1 MRAFSFQRYDTHVG
15 GPGQAS
21 AEAASAMLVS
31 PSIQGAFSMP
41 NTVLI
46 VGASR
51 GLGLGLAKQFAS
63 EGWQVIA
70 TVRDPQRADELKAI
84 ANIRIEALDIDDATG
99 VDALAE
105 RLSGIA
111 LDVLYVNAGISGSGT
126 LSADTATHE
135 EVGQLFTTNAIA
147 PVRLAKR
154 MLPLVDPSSGVIV
167 FMSSIMGSVETGPG
181 MGMSLYGASK
191 AALNHLT
198 RNFVAGLGEDSGL
211 TVLSMHPGWVRT
223 DMGGAEAPLDIETSC
238 RGMVEQVKRAARQ
251 GGHRFI
257 DYQGKKLPW

>member
-1 MRAFSFQRYDTHVG
+1 MS
-15 GPGQAS
+15 
-21 AEAASAMLVS
+21 
-31 PSIQGAFSMP
+31 

-46 VGASR
+46 IGASR

-70 TVRDPQRADELKAI
+70 TVRDPERANELTAV
-84 ANIRIEALDIDDATG
+84 ANIRIEVLDIDDVAG
-99 VDALAE
+99 LDRLIQ
-105 RLSGIA
+105 RLSGIT
-111 LDVLYVNAGISGSGT
+111 LDVLYINAGISGSRT

-135 EVGQLFTTNAIA
+135 QVGQLFTTNAIA

-154 MLPLVDPSSGVIV
+154 MLPLVDPSNGVIT

-181 MGMSLYGASK
+181 MGMPLYGASK

-198 RNFVAGLGEDSGL
+198 RTFVAELGEQTGL
-211 TVLSMHPGWVRT
+211 TVLSMHPGWVKT
-223 DMGGAEAPLDIETSC
+223 EMGGAEAPLDVETSC
-238 RGMVEQVKRAARQ
+238 RGMVEQVKRAAGQ

-257 DYQGKKLPW
+257 DYQGETLPW

>member
-1 MRAFSFQRYDTHVG
+1 MS
-15 GPGQAS
+15 
-21 AEAASAMLVS
+21 
-31 PSIQGAFSMP
+31 

-46 VGASR
+46 IGASR

-70 TVRDPQRADELKAI
+70 TVRDPERANELTAV
-84 ANIRIEALDIDDATG
+84 ANIRIEVLDIDDVAG
-99 VDALAE
+99 LDRLIQ
-105 RLSGIA
+105 RLSGIT
-111 LDVLYVNAGISGSGT
+111 LDVLYINAGISGSRT

-135 EVGQLFTTNAIA
+135 QAGQLFTTNAIA

-154 MLPLVDPSSGVIV
+154 MLPLVDPSNGVIT

-181 MGMSLYGASK
+181 MGMPLYGASK

-198 RNFVAGLGEDSGL
+198 RTFVAELGEQTGL
-211 TVLSMHPGWVRT
+211 TVLLMHPGWVKT
-223 DMGGAEAPLDIETSC
+223 DMGGAEAPLDVETSC
-238 RGMVEQVKRAARQ
+238 RGMVEQVKRAAGQ

-257 DYQGKKLPW
+257 DYQGETLPW

>member
-1 MRAFSFQRYDTHVG
+1 MS
-15 GPGQAS
+15 
-21 AEAASAMLVS
+21 
-31 PSIQGAFSMP
+31 

-46 VGASR
+46 IGASR

-70 TVRDPQRADELKAI
+70 TIRDPERANELTAV
-84 ANIRIEALDIDDATG
+84 ANIRIEVLDIDDVAG
-99 VDALAE
+99 LDKLIQ
-105 RLSGIA
+105 RLSGIT
-111 LDVLYVNAGISGSGT
+111 LDVLYINAGISGSRT

-135 EVGQLFTTNAIA
+135 QVGQLFTTNAIA

-154 MLPLVDPSSGVIV
+154 MLPLVDPSKGVIA

-181 MGMSLYGASK
+181 MGMPLYGASK

-198 RNFVAGLGEDSGL
+198 RTFVAELGEQTGL
-211 TVLSMHPGWVRT
+211 TVLSMHPGWVKT
-223 DMGGAEAPLDIETSC
+223 DMGGAEAPLDVETSC
-238 RGMVEQVKRAARQ
+238 RGMVEQVKRAAGQ

-257 DYQGKKLPW
+257 DYQGETLPW

>member
-1 MRAFSFQRYDTHVG
+1 MS
-15 GPGQAS
+15 
-21 AEAASAMLVS
+21 
-31 PSIQGAFSMP
+31 

-46 VGASR
+46 IGASR

-70 TVRDPQRADELKAI
+70 TVRDPERANELNAV
-84 ANIRIEALDIDDATG
+84 ANIRIEVLDIDDVASL
-99 VDALAE
+99 DRLIQ
-105 RLSGIA
+105 RLSGIT
-111 LDVLYVNAGISGSGT
+111 LDVLYINAGISGSRT

-135 EVGQLFTTNAIA
+135 QVGQLFTTNAIA

-154 MLPLVDPSSGVIV
+154 MLPLVDPSNGVIT

-181 MGMSLYGASK
+181 MGMPLYGASK

-198 RNFVAGLGEDSGL
+198 RTFVAELEEQTGL
-211 TVLSMHPGWVRT
+211 TVLSMHPGWVKT
-223 DMGGAEAPLDIETSC
+223 DMGGAEAPLDVDTSC
-238 RGMVEQVKRAARQ
+238 RGMVEQVKRAAGQ

-257 DYQGKKLPW
+257 DYQGETLPW